1 MTKYLK
7 IFLLSAAVIGLL
19 SGSAFA
25 AAALN
30 AGNTKLAAE
39 LVPPAA
45 AFPIAVNNAYETGGP
60 IAATTT
66 LKVSLTNA
74 KFPAAPTTVAIC
86 ESPAGSQRGSG
97 TAAADATS
105 VDILLVEPLAS
116 AGTVYTFQTGGC
128 AIPPALNP
136 LLIGIP
142 GGTKTGAVAT
152 MAVDSVTVPG
162 DPNVVASA
170 TILTVVTQFSAT
182 LQPVTSKLD
191 FATLQKTF
199 VPSGGI
205 ILPYST
211 ALGSHAGL
219 LIVSDETIPVGAK
232 VVVNYAGACTGQ
244 LGLDTVDLTI
254 TGDLNG
260 LAAFMYEAV
269 TVPIAAA
276 DITAGKKLLTVPGG
290 SLSICSSAD
299 SPKTAR
305 SVELVAVGPT
315 GAASLAT
322 GTRTLQATLKGGG
335 VIPGGFAEDLV
346 AAGTASHIFSL
357 DATQY
362 YVQLIKG
369 GPGFETYIKLQ
380 SKSTIAGSGGVNVQI
395 LAEDGS
401 LVPYSA
407 GTIIA
412 GTPLTIT
419 GTDLAAAVVAA
430 GKSVTPING
439 FAAVITVNAPNAD
452 VFGYANVCYGI
463 GDCKRV
469 PLKVAGSTIIE

>member
-7 IFLLSAAVIGLL
+7 IFLLSVAVIGLL

-39 LVPPAA
+39 LVSPTVG
-45 AFPIAVNNAYETGGP
+45 FPIGVNNAYETGGP
-60 IAATTT
+60 IAATTV
-66 LKVSLTNA
+66 LRVSLTNA
-74 KFPAAPTTVAIC
+74 RFPAVATPVVIC
-86 ESPAGSQRGSG
+86 EMPIGQQRGDG
-97 TAAADATS
+97 LAAANAAF
-105 VDILLVEPLAS
+105 VDILLTEPLAS
-116 AGTVYTFQTGGC
+116 AGTVYTFQPNACVAAPPTPLAV
-128 AIPPALNP
+128 AIPA
-136 LLIGIP
+136 
-142 GGTKTGAVAT
+142 GTKAGAVAT

-219 LIVSDETIPVGAK
+219 TIISDETIPVGAK
-232 VVVNYAGACTGQ
+232 VPVTYAGACTGT
-244 LGLDTVDLTI
+244 LGVDTLDLTI

-305 SVELVAVGPT
+305 SVELVAIGPT
-315 GAASLAT
+315 GAVSIAT

-335 VIPGGFAEDLV
+335 VIPGGFSEDLV
-346 AAGTASHIFSL
+346 AAGTASHIFQL

-380 SKSTIAGSGGVNVQI
+380 SKSTIPGSGGVNVQI

-439 FAAVITVNAPNAD
+439 FAAVITVNAAEAD
-452 VFGYANVCYGI
+452 VFGYSNICYGI